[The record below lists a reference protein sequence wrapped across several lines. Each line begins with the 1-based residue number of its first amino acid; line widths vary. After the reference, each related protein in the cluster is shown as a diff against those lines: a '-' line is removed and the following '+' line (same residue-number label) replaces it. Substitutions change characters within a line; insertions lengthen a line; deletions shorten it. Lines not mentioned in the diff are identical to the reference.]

1 VLLTQRNN
9 FLENENTELRN
20 ENDILRRIEREYKE
34 LIKQNLQSS
43 KTTLQY
49 TYAITGAILGSGA
62 VLVCPPIGAA
72 IALSGAGSA
81 VVAAGA
87 ALVGGATG
95 GFLVAPVIHKKTNNA
110 LIQQVQNVIIQ
121 EETEVNQTSELTTR
135 I

>member
-1 VLLTQRNN
+1 MLQIKINNIGLDLFADTALQFELNNPAYFGSDSDLLAASLVFSFDLPLSANNRVLLRQPQMIGSTEP

-62 VLVCPPIGAA
+62 VLVCPM
-72 IALSGAGSA
+72 SS
-81 VVAAGA
+81 
-87 ALVGGATG
+87 
-95 GFLVAPVIHKKTNNA
+95 N
-110 LIQQVQNVIIQ
+110 
-121 EETEVNQTSELTTR
+121 
-135 I
+135 